1 MTLTKTL
8 RRGGAMRSRPAASAG
23 AVDAQLPA
31 PKLCKVETLSPAPRN
46 ARTHSPKQVRQIAR
60 SIEAFGFTSPVLIDG
75 AGMVIAGHGRLAAAR
90 LLGMAAVPTLC
101 IDWLS
106 PAQQRAYVIADN
118 RLAEKAG
125 WDRELLALELGELM
139 ALDIDETL
147 TGFELREIELV
158 LDAGASAGAE
168 DTVPEPAPG
177 PSVCQPGDLW
187 QLGRHRLL
195 CGDALAPSSY
205 AALMGRERARLV
217 VTDPPYNVPIG
228 GHVSGLG
235 KVRHREFVQG
245 SGELSEAGFTG
256 FLADAL
262 GAMARVSR
270 DGSLHYVFMDWR
282 HLPELL
288 GAGRG
293 VYDDWLN
300 LCVWAKSN
308 AGMGS
313 LYRSQHELV
322 GVFKKGRRPHCNN
335 VELGSNGRHRSN
347 VWTYAGANTFK
358 AGREQELAWHPT
370 VKPLDLVCDIIRDAS
385 DHGEIVLDGF
395 GGSGTTLI
403 AAEHCGRTA
412 RIMELDPHYCD
423 VILRRFAAAFGQAP
437 VLAATGESFRD
448 AAQRLAGEAGHD

>member
-1 MTLTKTL
+1 
-8 RRGGAMRSRPAASAG
+8 MRAQSAPPSIK
-23 AVDAQLPA
+23 LPE
-31 PKLCKVETLSPAPRN
+31 PKLSRIDQLDPAPRN
-46 ARTHSPKQVRQIAR
+46 ARTHSRKQLRQIAE
-60 SIEAFGFTSPVLIDG
+60 SIRAFGFTNPVLVDG
-75 AGMVIAGHGRLAAAR
+75 AGQVIAGHGRLAAAQS
-90 LLGMAAVPTLC
+90 LGLSEVPTLC

-106 PAQQRAYVIADN
+106 PEQQRAYVLADN

-125 WDRELLALELGELM
+125 WDRELLALELGELSDFEI
-139 ALDIDETL
+139 DITL
-147 TGFELREIELV
+147 TGFEMREIELII
-158 LDAGASAGAE
+158 DADDAPAVEGEVPAIEAG
-168 DTVPEPAPG
+168 PA
-177 PSVCQPGDLW
+177 VCQLGDLW

-195 CGDALAPSSY
+195 CGDALDHASY
-205 AALMGRERARLV
+205 KQLMGRERARLI
-217 VTDPPYNVPIG
+217 VTDPPYNVPIR

-245 SGELSEAGFTG
+245 SGELSEAGFTR
-256 FLADAL
+256 FLSDAL
-262 GAMARVSR
+262 AAMAKVSR

-288 GAGRG
+288 GAGRA

-322 GVFKKGRRPHCNN
+322 AVFKKGKRPHINN

-347 VWTYAGANTFK
+347 VWNYAGANSFS
-358 AGREQELAWHPT
+358 AARAEEIGWHPT
-370 VKPLDLVCDIIRDAS
+370 VKPLEMISDVLKDAS
-385 DHGEIVLDGF
+385 DHDDIILDGF

-412 RIMELDPHYCD
+412 RLLELDPLYCD
-423 VILRRFAAAFGQAP
+423 VILRRFLAAFGQMP
-437 VLAATGESFRD
+437 VLVETGEAF
-448 AAQRLAGEAGHD
+448 AAREQLAGKGGGHD